1 MDQIDIL
8 RGFMKSEQVGNWVM
22 QVQTI
27 KVMAPNL
34 QGGGVGWGIIVQ
46 NIYVSIS
53 SSLNNGE
60 FSLSCSDQIPCVQGE
75 TGT

>member
-27 KVMAPNL
+27 KVMPPNL